1 MLLGIFKGLQIDSQ
15 IDFGSQKL
23 PCNSANNNYEVEDLI
38 NKLLCGSLGLGCG
51 EKKFNI
57 S

>member
-1 MLLGIFKGLQIDSQ
+1 MRLGIFKGLQIDSQ

-38 NKLLCGSLGLGCG
+38 NRLLGGGKASNY
-51 EKKFNI
+51 EAINYR
-57 S
+57 